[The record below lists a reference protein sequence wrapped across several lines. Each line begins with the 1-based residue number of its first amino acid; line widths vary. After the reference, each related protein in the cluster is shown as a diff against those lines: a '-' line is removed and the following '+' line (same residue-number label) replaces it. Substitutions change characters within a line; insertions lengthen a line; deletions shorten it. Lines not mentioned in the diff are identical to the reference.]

1 MRMLMRVEIPHE
13 KFNAAVKDGTVGQK
27 IKRILD
33 ETRPEAAYFTNENG
47 RRSAIL
53 IVNLDESAKVPSLA
67 EPWFLA
73 FDADVR
79 FHIVMSP
86 EDLGRAGLDAIGKKW
101 A

>member
-1 MRMLMRVEIPHE
+1 MLMRVEIPHE